1 MIRNRAPYFN
11 REKGNLKQ
19 MKKVLTGG
27 FLSLLGTLWAIGLLF
42 FISNNLV
49 LCWDT
54 PPGCFWT
61 TVAEYKMG
69 LPLFAAF
76 LLFALGLV
84 LMGNEYFKKEA

>member
-1 MIRNRAPYFN
+1 
-11 REKGNLKQ
+11 
-19 MKKVLTGG
+19 MKKVLIGG
-27 FLSLLGTLWAIGLLF
+27 FLSLLGTLWAMGLLF

-84 LMGNEYFKKEA
+84 LMGIEYFKKEA